1 MGLGFLSSQSSINL
15 LFITVHP
22 ALYED
27 LIPYAHV
34 AHDLESL
41 VRSTQTLVH
50 KAINND
56 GFGALLEFRPDGQ
69 CKSEKTWCIEDG
81 GWSSYEVRWWPR
93 NAWAAVSAGQR
104 AHRLGTVTA
113 SGGSASSGYD

>member
-1 MGLGFLSSQSSINL
+1 MDNFKTNNTSN
-15 LFITVHP
+15 T
-22 ALYED
+22 
-27 LIPYAHV
+27 LIV
-34 AHDLESL
+34 
-41 VRSTQTLVH
+41 
-50 KAINND
+50 
-56 GFGALLEFRPDGQ
+56 DGQ

-113 SGGSASSGYD
+113 SGGSASIVLSKIVIILFRIL